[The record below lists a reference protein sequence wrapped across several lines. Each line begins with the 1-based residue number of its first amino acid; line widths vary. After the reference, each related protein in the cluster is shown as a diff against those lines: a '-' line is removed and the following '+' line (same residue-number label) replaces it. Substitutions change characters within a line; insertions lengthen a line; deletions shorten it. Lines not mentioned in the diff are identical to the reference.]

1 MRNEREREKRKRT
14 SMGTRSAGAG
24 GPARLSVRKLPP
36 RSPESP
42 AADHDSHDM
51 GSHDELHQSVEAD
64 DDEAALAAS
73 ESILAES
80 PTDGTAYECKCVAL
94 IKLSRYKE
102 ALEALD
108 SKANL
113 APGREFERAYCLYM
127 LNREAESLK
136 TLEDGEPLSGR
147 RAQLAAQI
155 HYRLGN
161 FEQAAEL
168 FRKAEAD
175 LGGQS
180 SETSINVL
188 AALVSAGK
196 ADEALEFAGSLADS
210 GQFEQQYNHACA
222 FIENGSL
229 AQAHRLLQ
237 RGTHLCRKTLTD
249 DGYSEEEVEV
259 ELAPSP
265 SPSPSRS
272 RSRLTLTLTLAALSY
287 PYPAPGGAGHPHRA
301 ARVHQPAHGRG
312 GGGDEGLRPALQ
324 LQGRAR
330 PGGGGPRP

>member
-1 MRNEREREKRKRT
+1 
-14 SMGTRSAGAG
+14 
-24 GPARLSVRKLPP
+24 
-36 RSPESP
+36 
-42 AADHDSHDM
+42 M
-51 GSHDELHQSVEAD
+51 GSHDELHQSVEAE

-229 AQAHRLLQ
+229 SQAHRLLQ
-237 RGTHLCRKTLTD
+237 RATHLCRKTLTD

-259 ELAPSP
+259 ELAPSR
-265 SPSPSRS
+265 SRSRS